1 MKTRPDSSEETGIGG
16 ITMNLRKVATKLQTA
31 LCQKGRFIKLN
42 QMQAYSEKTGRM
54 VTKFVL
60 TEKKKNAAGR
70 MRDSTIME
78 SYQLADI
85 VKKLAQIYGGDS
97 A

>member
-1 MKTRPDSSEETGIGG
+1 M
-16 ITMNLRKVATKLQTA
+16 
-31 LCQKGRFIKLN
+31 
-42 QMQAYSEKTGRM
+42 
-54 VTKFVL
+54 TKFVL